1 MKKINLI
8 YWIFTGILVAVML
21 FSGITSIMNTPESIK
36 MMSGHFGYPAYFNQ
50 YLGVAKVLGSIA
62 LLVPGFPRLKEWA
75 YAGFTF
81 DMISA
86 VYSEISVHDSVVH
99 WAPIFIFIAFL
110 AVSYIY
116 HHKRLKASG
125 IGEAVS

>member
-1 MKKINLI
+1 MKKINII
-8 YWIFTGILVAVML
+8 YWITTGLLVAVML
-21 FSGITSIMNTPESIK
+21 FSGITSIINTPESIK
-36 MMSGHFGYPAYFNQ
+36 MMTSHFGYPAYFNQ

-86 VYSEISVHDSVVH
+86 VYSEIAVHESMAQ
-99 WAPIFIFIAFL
+99 WAPIFIFIAIL
-110 AVSYIY
+110 LVSYVY
-116 HHKRLKASG
+116 HHKRLKAAS
-125 IGEAVS
+125 A

>member
-1 MKKINLI
+1 MKKINII
-8 YWIFTGILVAVML
+8 YWIATCIICAVML
-21 FSGITSIMNTPESIK
+21 FSGVTSIMNTPESVK

-75 YAGFTF
+75 YAGFAF

-86 VYSEISVHDSVVH
+86 VYSEISVKDPAAE
-99 WAPIFIFIAFL
+99 WLPIFIFIAIL

-116 HHKRLKASG
+116 HHKRLKAKG
-125 IGEAVS
+125 VRDAVS

>member
-1 MKKINLI
+1 MKKINII
-8 YWIFTGILVAVML
+8 YWVFTGILVAVML
-21 FSGITSIMNTPESIK
+21 FSGITGIMNTPESIK
-36 MMSGHFGYPAYFNQ
+36 MLSGHFGYPAYFNQ

-86 VYSEISVHDSVVH
+86 VYSEISVHDSVAQ

-116 HHKRLKASG
+116 HHKRLKAADIRDVAS
-125 IGEAVS
+125 

>member
-1 MKKINLI
+1 MRKINII
-8 YWIFTGILVAVML
+8 YWIFTGLVVAVML
-21 FSGITSIMNTPESIK
+21 FSGITSIMNTPDSVK
-36 MMSGHFGYPAYFNQ
+36 LMSGHFGYPAYFNQ

-62 LLVPGFPRLKEWA
+62 LLLPGFPRLKEWV

-86 VYSEISVHDSVVH
+86 VYSEISVHDSVTQ
-99 WAPIFIFIAFL
+99 WAPIFIFIGFL

-116 HHKRLKASG
+116 HHKRLKNTG
-125 IGEAVS
+125 ITEAIN

>member
-1 MKKINLI
+1 LDYIAIAYEKNNFI

-21 FSGITSIMNTPESIK
+21 FSGITSILNTPESIK
-36 MMSGHFGYPAYFNQ
+36 MMSGHFDYPVYFNQ

-75 YAGFTF
+75 YAGLTF

-86 VYSEISVHDSVVH
+86 VCIPKYPFMI
-99 WAPIFIFIAFL
+99 P
-110 AVSYIY
+110 
-116 HHKRLKASG
+116 
-125 IGEAVS
+125 

>member
-1 MKKINLI
+1 MKKTNII

-21 FSGITSIMNTPESIK
+21 FSGITSILNTPESIK

-86 VYSEISVHDSVVH
+86 VYSEICVRDSVAQ

-110 AVSYIY
+110 AVSYSY
-116 HHKRLKASG
+116 HHKRLKAEG
-125 IGEAVS
+125 VRDAVS

>member
-21 FSGITSIMNTPESIK
+21 FSGITGIMNTPESIK
-36 MMSGHFGYPAYFNQ
+36 MLTAHFGYPAYFNQ
-50 YLGVAKVLGSIA
+50 YLGIAKVLGSIA
-62 LLVPGFPRLKEWA
+62 LLVPGFPHLKEWA

-86 VYSEISVHDSVVH
+86 VYSEISVHDSVAQ
-99 WAPIFIFIAFL
+99 WAPIFIFIAIL

-116 HHKRLKASG
+116 HHKRLKATG
-125 IGEAVS
+125 ISE

>member
-1 MKKINLI
+1 MKKINII
-8 YWIFTGILVAVML
+8 YWIFTGILAAAML

-36 MMSGHFGYPAYFNQ
+36 MMSGHFGYPVYFNQ

-86 VYSEISVHDSVVH
+86 VYSEISVHDSVAQ

-110 AVSYIY
+110 AVSYIC
-116 HHKRLKASG
+116 HHKRLKATG
-125 IGEAVS
+125 VS

>member
-1 MKKINLI
+1 MKKINII
-8 YWIFTGILVAVML
+8 YWIFTGLLVAVML
-21 FSGITSIMNTPESIK
+21 FSGISSIMNTPESIK

-75 YAGFTF
+75 YAGFAF

-86 VYSEISVHDSVVH
+86 VYSEISVHDQVSQ
-99 WAPIFIFIAFL
+99 WAPIFVFIAFL
-110 AVSYIY
+110 TVSYIY
-116 HHKRLKASG
+116 HHKRLKAKG
-125 IGEAVS
+125 LGDVVK

>member
-1 MKKINLI
+1 MKKINII
-8 YWIFTGILVAVML
+8 YWIATALIVAVML

-36 MMSGHFGYPAYFNQ
+36 MMTGHFGYPAYFNQ

-75 YAGFTF
+75 YAGFAF

-86 VYSEISVHDSVVH
+86 VYSEISVHDSVAQ
-99 WAPIFIFIAFL
+99 WAPIFIFISIL

-116 HHKRLKASG
+116 HHKRLKAKG
-125 IGEAVS
+125 VRDAVS

>member
-1 MKKINLI
+1 MKKINII
-8 YWIFTGILVAVML
+8 YWIFTGLLVAVML

-50 YLGVAKVLGSIA
+50 YLGAAKVLGSIA

-75 YAGFTF
+75 YAGFAF

-86 VYSEISVHDSVVH
+86 VYSEISVHDPVAQ
-99 WAPIFIFIAFL
+99 WAPIFVFIAFL

-116 HHKRLKASG
+116 HHKRLKAKG
-125 IGEAVS
+125 VEDGVK

>member
-1 MKKINLI
+1 MKKINII

-21 FSGITSIMNTPESIK
+21 FSGITSILNTPESIK

-81 DMISA
+81 DMVSA
-86 VYSEISVHDSVVH
+86 VYSEISVHDSVAQ

-110 AVSYIY
+110 AVSYNY
-116 HHKRLKASG
+116 YHKRLKLQALG
-125 IGEAVS
+125 TR

>member
-1 MKKINLI
+1 MKKINII
-8 YWIFTGILVAVML
+8 YWVFTGILVAVML
-21 FSGITSIMNTPESIK
+21 FSGIVSIMNTPESIK

-50 YLGVAKVLGSIA
+50 YLGFAKVLGCIA

-81 DMISA
+81 DMVSA
-86 VYSEISVHDSVVH
+86 VYSEISVHDPVTQ

-110 AVSYIY
+110 VVSYVY
-116 HHKRLKASG
+116 HHKRL
-125 IGEAVS
+125 EAK

>member
-1 MKKINLI
+1 MKKINII
-8 YWIFTGILVAVML
+8 YWIATALIVAVML

-36 MMSGHFGYPAYFNQ
+36 MMTGHFGYPAYFNQ

-75 YAGFTF
+75 YAGFAF

-86 VYSEISVHDSVVH
+86 VYSEISVHDSVAQ
-99 WAPIFIFIAFL
+99 WAPIFIFIIIDDNGL
-110 AVSYIY
+110 LS
-116 HHKRLKASG
+116 KPLQRSG
-125 IGEAVS
+125 KSSSS